1 MNNSK
6 GLSMFQ
12 IGIFIA
18 CAAGIVFAILI
29 FSGKIPLGETKTT
42 QTLKGSVVIWGTL
55 PGDSVRAMTDQ
66 IRQTYKEVNFSY
78 SQKKP
83 ETFQLDLVNAL
94 ASGVGPDLVFISPA
108 EVIQNKDRLLEI
120 PYASL
125 QLHSHL

>member
-55 PGDSVRAMTDQ
+55 PGDSVRAMTVC
-66 IRQTYKEVNFSY
+66 RCETTAVTHLVLQT
-78 SQKKP
+78 Q
-83 ETFQLDLVNAL
+83 
-94 ASGVGPDLVFISPA
+94 
-108 EVIQNKDRLLEI
+108 RLQW
-120 PYASL
+120 L
-125 QLHSHL
+125 QL